1 VYRLDGTD
9 VRAKNVLIKGPRVT
23 IRPLRKQDLDV
34 MSGWDTFEDPLY
46 RLFDWPRRS
55 SVENGLWYADLVR
68 DRRRVYY
75 AVDDEWQTV
84 IGRISLREIRRR
96 ESSRLGIGFGEQ
108 YVSQGYGSE
117 ALLLFLRYYFRRLGF
132 ERMVLDVAAINLR
145 ALRLYERCGFE
156 RVGSS
161 YEPLPYQADIGFLN
175 EDAYRHLR
183 KFVRQER
190 WRDVVLTYD
199 MALERDDWLAKQRN
213 VAG

>member
-1 VYRLDGTD
+1 MKALVTGGTGFVGANLVDGL
-9 VRAKNVLIKGPRVT
+9 AAAGH
-23 IRPLRKQDLDV
+23 
-34 MSGWDTFEDPLY
+34 E
-46 RLFDWPRRS
+46 
-55 SVENGLWYADLVR
+55 A
-68 DRRRVYY
+68 
-75 AVDDEWQTV
+75 
-84 IGRISLREIRRR
+84 RILRR

-175 EDAYRHLR
+175 EDAYRHLMR
-183 KFVRQER
+183 CYSRMGRRNQALREFKACQ
-190 WRDVVLTYD
+190 VVLQRELGVSPMRETV
-199 MALERDDWLAKQRN
+199 ALYERIAREEE
-213 VAG
+213 V